1 MLKLCKK
8 YMPETKEAKKARL
21 LEMAQQ
27 KKVQL
32 LKKNIGR
39 DGGVKTSKDR
49 GCLGEV
55 FSYRSRTLSL
65 SSSVL
70 AFDHFK
76 NFPRVS
82 SEIHPTT
89 QRKVYI

>member
-32 LKKNIGR
+32 LRWDNGVWSLGR
-39 DGGVKTSKDR
+39 
-49 GCLGEV
+49 V
-55 FSYRSRTLSL
+55 FSYTSKYLRFFVRY
-65 SSSVL
+65 SSNSYLWFTDSGWNLDCFNGETAL
-70 AFDHFK
+70 AFDPLDFD
-76 NFPRVS
+76 F
-82 SEIHPTT
+82 
-89 QRKVYI
+89 